1 VRVLDV
7 MDVVLISA
15 SVTFIVTGM
24 ILHLLRARLE
34 EEPSPD
40 YVSLYGLKGLIEE
53 GHRKVK
59 K

>member
-1 VRVLDV
+1 MDV

>member
-1 VRVLDV
+1 MLEMV
-7 MDVVLISA
+7 DVVLISA
-15 SVTFIVTGM
+15 SITFIVTGI
-24 ILHLLRARLE
+24 ILHVIRARFE

-53 GHRKVK
+53 GHRRVK